1 MSNPICSLRE
11 KISANNHALQRRQ
24 NLVPLQIRDK
34 THGLFRSETFSAQ
47 WPFIYAGNKFYLHKK
62 RKSLLITNI
71 NHNLGDTVAEGAVS
85 EPTCHFQH

>member
-11 KISANNHALQRRQ
+11 KISALLADKSPLQRRQ

-47 WPFIYAGNKFYLHKK
+47 WPFIYAGNKF
-62 RKSLLITNI
+62 
-71 NHNLGDTVAEGAVS
+71 
-85 EPTCHFQH
+85 